1 MIIII
6 IIIMASDAQL
16 VSEKNNI
23 DRLSIRQVY
32 LYHNQF
38 TISFI
43 ASTNPFRVTN
53 FSHWE
58 DDCAVLEKCL
68 FLPDWNILLC
78 VYPKAAVSYNL

>member
-1 MIIII
+1 MMII

-23 DRLSIRQVY
+23 DRLGIRQVY
-32 LYHNQF
+32 LYS

-78 VYPKAAVSYNL
+78 VYL